1 MRGVL
6 PEQAA
11 TTEAKMNE
19 KATQTT
25 ENAELGD
32 TELENVSGGTDA
44 LLQFQIQVGT
54 SDLQN
59 AENVRSQAEKR
70 LEQQRKD
77 LTRNWGG

>member
-1 MRGVL
+1 MTEMA
-6 PEQAA
+6 PNQNTNEA
-11 TTEAKMNE
+11 TG
-19 KATQTT
+19 
-25 ENAELGD
+25 NASELGD
-32 TELENVSGGTDA
+32 AELENVSGGAGGTA
-44 LLQFQIQVGT
+44 LQFEIQMAT

>member
-1 MRGVL
+1 MSAR
-6 PEQAA
+6 
-11 TTEAKMNE
+11 TDE
-19 KATQTT
+19 KPAPDQTT
-25 ENAELGD
+25 ETGELGD
-32 TELENVSGGTDA
+32 AELEAVAGGTA
-44 LLQFQIQVGT
+44 GELQFQIQVGT